1 MNLNLKCHKS
11 IQIGCQTHS
20 KLHLSH
26 YSIQTVTL
34 FFFFFV
40 LEGTLGVSLFKPCF
54 TSCILEWGSGRNDLT
69 QVLKLSVSPLSSELV
84 DADTWP
90 NPALSHRSH
99 RSDGERKHADIYP
112 TEFCVIKGGCA
123 GCYQIMSIVWADIY
137 WMLNCARY
145 CFKCFSWIKL
155 SYYLSHVNF
164 MMTLRGPIF

>member
-1 MNLNLKCHKS
+1 MNLNLKCHKN
-11 IQIGCQTHS
+11 IQIVCQTHS

-26 YSIQTVTL
+26 YSIQTITL
-34 FFFFFV
+34 FFCARRYPGGQ
-40 LEGTLGVSLFKPCF
+40 LIQTLFF

-84 DADTWP
+84 YADTWS

-99 RSDGERKHADIYP
+99 RSDGERKRADIYP